1 MKEYK
6 LKING
11 NDYNVTINEV
21 EDSVAKVEVNGTP
34 FTVEFEAPI
43 SKRAISVKPTTTSA
57 PAVSPVAGRPSVAT
71 STPPPAS
78 SAPAT
83 SGGTEVVSPLP
94 GVILDVLVKEGDA
107 VKQGQTV
114 MMLEAMKME
123 NAIEAPA
130 DGVVKSI
137 NARKGDSVL
146 EGAVLAILG

>member
-1 MKEYK
+1 MKEYN

-11 NDYNVTINEV
+11 NDYKVAINEV

-34 FTVEFEAPI
+34 FTVEFEQPVAKP
-43 SKRAISVKPTTTSA
+43 KAIKVVKPTVSAA
-57 PAVSPVAGRPSVAT
+57 PAVTPAAGRPSAAT
-71 STPPPAS
+71 NA
-78 SAPAT
+78 APAA
-83 SGGTEVVSPLP
+83 SAGGTEVTSPLP
-94 GVILDVLVKEGDA
+94 GVVLDVLVKEGDG

-137 NARKGDSVL
+137 NAKKGDSVL

>member
-1 MKEYK
+1 MKEYN

-11 NDYNVTINEV
+11 NDYKVAINEV

-34 FTVEFEAPI
+34 FTVEFEQPVAKP
-43 SKRAISVKPTTTSA
+43 KAIKVVKPTTTSA
-57 PAVSPVAGRPSVAT
+57 PAVTPAAGRPSAAT
-71 STPPPAS
+71 NA
-78 SAPAT
+78 APAAAPA
-83 SGGTEVVSPLP
+83 GGTEVTSPLP

>member
-1 MKEYK
+1 MKEYN

-11 NDYNVTINEV
+11 SDYKVTINEV

-34 FTVEFEAPI
+34 FTVEFEQPVAKPKAIKVVKPI
-43 SKRAISVKPTTTSA
+43 STSA
-57 PAVSPVAGRPSVAT
+57 PAVTPAAGRPSAAT
-71 STPPPAS
+71 NAAPST
-78 SAPAT
+78 
-83 SGGTEVVSPLP
+83 GGTEVTSPLP
-94 GVILDVLVKEGDA
+94 GVILDVLVKEGDE

-130 DGVVKSI
+130 SGVVKAI
-137 NARKGDSVL
+137 KAKKGDSVL

>member
-1 MKEYK
+1 MKEYN

-11 NDYNVTINEV
+11 NDYKVAINEV

-34 FTVEFEAPI
+34 FTVEFEQPVAKP
-43 SKRAISVKPTTTSA
+43 KAIKVVKPTVSAA
-57 PAVSPVAGRPSVAT
+57 PAVTPAAGRPSAAT
-71 STPPPAS
+71 NA
-78 SAPAT
+78 APAAAA
-83 SGGTEVVSPLP
+83 SAGGTEVTSPLP

>member
-1 MKEYK
+1 MKEYN

-11 NDYNVTINEV
+11 NDYKVAINEV

-34 FTVEFEAPI
+34 FTVEFEQPVAKP
-43 SKRAISVKPTTTSA
+43 KAIKVVKPTVTAA
-57 PAVSPVAGRPSVAT
+57 PAVTPAAGRPSAAT
-71 STPPPAS
+71 NAAP
-78 SAPAT
+78 SA
-83 SGGTEVVSPLP
+83 GGTEVTSPLP
-94 GVILDVLVKEGDA
+94 GVVLDVLVKEGDA

-137 NARKGDSVL
+137 NAKKGDSVL

>member
-1 MKEYK
+1 MKEYN

-11 NDYNVTINEV
+11 NDYKVTINNV

-34 FTVEFEAPI
+34 FTVEFEQPVAKP
-43 SKRAISVKPTTTSA
+43 KAIKVVKPTGAA
-57 PAVSPVAGRPSVAT
+57 PAVTPAAGRPSAAT
-71 STPPPAS
+71 NT
-78 SAPAT
+78 APS
-83 SGGTEVVSPLP
+83 SGGTEVTSPLP

-130 DGVVKSI
+130 DGVVKAI
-137 NARKGDSVL
+137 KAKKGDSVL

>member
-1 MKEYK
+1 MKEYN

-11 NDYNVTINEV
+11 SDYKVTINEV

-34 FTVEFEAPI
+34 FTVEFEQPVAKP
-43 SKRAISVKPTTTSA
+43 KAIKVVKPTVSAA
-57 PAVSPVAGRPSVAT
+57 PAVTPAAGRPSAAT
-71 STPPPAS
+71 NAAPAS
-78 SAPAT
+78 AS
-83 SGGTEVVSPLP
+83 GTEVTSPLP
-94 GVILDVLVKEGDA
+94 GVVLDVLVKEGDA

-137 NARKGDSVL
+137 NAKKGDSVL

>member
-1 MKEYK
+1 MKEYN

-11 NDYNVTINEV
+11 NDYKVAINEV
-21 EDSVAKVEVNGTP
+21 EESVAKVEVNGTP
-34 FTVEFEAPI
+34 FTVEFEQPVAKP
-43 SKRAISVKPTTTSA
+43 KAIKVVKPTTTSA
-57 PAVSPVAGRPSVAT
+57 PAVTPAAGRPSAAT
-71 STPPPAS
+71 NA
-78 SAPAT
+78 APAAAA
-83 SGGTEVVSPLP
+83 SAGGTEVTSPLP

>member
-1 MKEYK
+1 MKEYN

-11 NDYNVTINEV
+11 NDYKVTINNV

-34 FTVEFEAPI
+34 FTVEFEQPVAKP
-43 SKRAISVKPTTTSA
+43 KAIKVVKPTVAA
-57 PAVSPVAGRPSVAT
+57 PAVTPAAGRPSAAT
-71 STPPPAS
+71 NT
-78 SAPAT
+78 APS
-83 SGGTEVVSPLP
+83 SGGTEVTSPLP
-94 GVILDVLVKEGDA
+94 GVILDILVKEGDA

-130 DGVVKSI
+130 DGVVKAI
-137 NARKGDSVL
+137 KAKKGDSVL

>member
-1 MKEYK
+1 MKEYN

-11 NDYNVTINEV
+11 SDYKVTINEV

-34 FTVEFEAPI
+34 FTVEFEQPVAKP
-43 SKRAISVKPTTTSA
+43 KAIKVVKPTVSAA
-57 PAVSPVAGRPSVAT
+57 PAVTPAAGRPSAAT
-71 STPPPAS
+71 NAAPAS
-78 SAPAT
+78 A
-83 SGGTEVVSPLP
+83 GGTEVTSPLP
-94 GVILDVLVKEGDA
+94 GVVLDVLVKEGDA

-137 NARKGDSVL
+137 NAKKGDSVL

>member
-1 MKEYK
+1 MKEYN

-11 NDYNVTINEV
+11 NDYKVAINEV

-34 FTVEFEAPI
+34 FTVEFEQPVAKP
-43 SKRAISVKPTTTSA
+43 KAIKVVKPSVAA
-57 PAVSPVAGRPSVAT
+57 PAVTPAAGRPSAAT
-71 STPPPAS
+71 NA
-78 SAPAT
+78 APAAAA
-83 SGGTEVVSPLP
+83 SAGGTEVTSPLP

>member
-1 MKEYK
+1 MKEYN

-11 NDYNVTINEV
+11 NDYKVAINEV
-21 EDSVAKVEVNGTP
+21 EESVAKVEVNGTP
-34 FTVEFEAPI
+34 FTVEFEQPVAKP
-43 SKRAISVKPTTTSA
+43 KAIKVVKPTVSAA
-57 PAVSPVAGRPSVAT
+57 PAVTPAAGRPSAATNAAPVA
-71 STPPPAS
+71 AS
-78 SAPAT
+78 A
-83 SGGTEVVSPLP
+83 GGTEVTSPLP

>member
-1 MKEYK
+1 MKEYN

-11 NDYNVTINEV
+11 NDYKVAINEV
-21 EDSVAKVEVNGTP
+21 EESVAKVEVNGTP
-34 FTVEFEAPI
+34 FTVEFEQPVAKP
-43 SKRAISVKPTTTSA
+43 KAIKVVKPTVSAA
-57 PAVSPVAGRPSVAT
+57 PAVTPAAGRPSAATNTAPVA
-71 STPPPAS
+71 AS
-78 SAPAT
+78 A
-83 SGGTEVVSPLP
+83 GGTEVTSPLP

>member
-1 MKEYK
+1 MKEYNLK
-6 LKING
+6 LNG
-11 NDYNVTINEV
+11 NDYKVAINEV
-21 EDSVAKVEVNGTP
+21 EESVAKVEVNGTP
-34 FTVEFEAPI
+34 FTVEFEQPVAKP
-43 SKRAISVKPTTTSA
+43 KAIKVVKPTVSAA
-57 PAVSPVAGRPSVAT
+57 PAVTPAAGRPSAAT
-71 STPPPAS
+71 NA
-78 SAPAT
+78 APAAA
-83 SGGTEVVSPLP
+83 SAGGTEVTSPLP